1 MNLCKQIFIITLLLA
16 PLTTISKDDLVG
28 QQALSITETAVSAQP
43 SIALVQ
49 PLNDLSVYTAQLML
63 RKAIKKQELVGSISK
78 VATAGSMLLMFYVLS
93 SDFFQAN
100 RQNKEQLLKSTEAV
114 IQAINQKVNGLNLTM
129 DDFANLT
136 QNTPSVRYTWSS
148 GALGIML
155 RAPISVGQMFLQQIP
170 LLVAGI
176 CSNVALNKLQQF
188 TEDPGLNWFMNRYI
202 DTDRLWLQIFETAVT
217 IDCDSPLLENASLG
231 HLQNRPEGLS
241 GFSADALMG
250 YLKTVSFTA
259 DVAERELSGRV
270 LSDLVSRLRAQYA
283 LLIAFCQLQPM
294 DAASAARVNHQAIIL
309 MNSFNGMAQ
318 IINNLHEKDLLQ
330 SLVVAVNK
338 IQYSERSMIYDAF
351 PQLSYRQQ

>member
-1 MNLCKQIFIITLLLA
+1 MNLCKYIFVFALLLA
-16 PLTTISKDDLVG
+16 PLTTISKDESVR
-28 QQALSITETAVSAQP
+28 QQAVSVGETAVSAQP
-43 SIALVQ
+43 NIAFVQ

-63 RKAIKKQELVGSISK
+63 RKAVKKQEFVGTISK
-78 VATAGSMLLMFYVLS
+78 VATAGSMVLMFYMLS

-100 RQNKEQLLKSTEAV
+100 RQNKQQLLKSTEAV
-114 IQAINQKVNGLNLTM
+114 IQVLNQKVAGLNLTM
-129 DDFANLT
+129 EDFADIPS
-136 QNTPSVRYTWSS
+136 TPAVHYGWQS
-148 GALGIML
+148 GALTTIL
-155 RAPISVGQMFLQQIP
+155 RAPVSIGHMFLQQIP
-170 LLVAGI
+170 LLITGI
-176 CSNVALNKLQQF
+176 CSNAALNKLQQF
-188 TEDPGLNWFMNRYI
+188 TEEPGLQWFMNRYI

-217 IDCDSPLLENASLG
+217 IDFDSPLLENATLG

-241 GFSADALMG
+241 GFSADALMS

-259 DVAERELSGRV
+259 DIAERELSRQV
-270 LSDLVSRLRAQYA
+270 LTDLVSRLRAQYA

-294 DAASAARVNHQAIIL
+294 DAASTARVNHQAIIL
-309 MNSFNGMAQ
+309 MNSFNGMVQ